1 MEQSDLNVLVK
12 PLVLERSED
21 EVRVVVVEVEAEQVL
36 VELRGSNLH
45 KIVSIE
51 LC

>member
-12 PLVLERSED
+12 PLVLERPED
-21 EVRVVVVEVEAEQVL
+21 EVRVVVMEVEAEQVL
-36 VELRGSNLH
+36 VEFRGSNLH
-45 KIVSIE
+45 KIISIG

>member
-12 PLVLERSED
+12 PLVLERPED
-21 EVRVVVVEVEAEQVL
+21 EVRVLVVEVEAEQVL
-36 VELRGSNLH
+36 VECRWPNLYN
-45 KIVSIE
+45 IFSIE